1 MNQLIIIAHPRK
13 DSFNYII
20 KEELVREFESRG
32 DKVKVRDLYL
42 NKFRPVLDFDELKY
56 IKEGKTSPD
65 IAVEQN
71 YIEWSDQLIFIYP
84 LWWNAFPGIL
94 KGYIDRVFTNG
105 FAFKITGNGPEGM
118 LKNKKVRLITSA
130 GMDEASLKKANVF
143 DSLTVTQ
150 DRGVFEFCGMEVV
163 DHFYIT
169 ESTTLTEKEK
179 EEILETLIIKVGV
192 ERIGAFEKRVKSI

>member
-1 MNQLIIIAHPRK
+1 MNHLIIIAHPRK

-20 KEELVREFESRG
+20 KEELVKEFESRG
-32 DKVKVRDLYL
+32 DKVKIRDLYL

-71 YIEWSDQLIFIYP
+71 YIEWADQLIFIYP
-84 LWWNAFPGIL
+84 LWWNAFPAIL

-105 FAFKITGNGPEGM
+105 FAFKITENGPEGM

-130 GMDEASLKKANVF
+130 GMNEASLKKANVF
-143 DSLTVTQ
+143 ESLTVTQ
-150 DRGVFEFCGMEVV
+150 DRGVFEFCGLEVV

-179 EEILETLIIKVGV
+179 EEILGTLTLKVGA
-192 ERIGAFEKRVKSI
+192 EQIGAKL